1 MLRALRHRRRQAVAT
16 GAPGIDFTPYDGL
29 SLHVRRGMGERT
41 GDRRFPG
48 RPQPSGIEI
57 ERHAAYAPGDDLRH
71 LDWNVYGRLDQLV
84 VRRFTAEREV
94 LFHILV
100 DGSASMGVPARDR
113 KFALACE
120 LANALAYVALS
131 ANDAVRLAV
140 LPNAASRVYRQ
151 RASALRIGQELTG
164 ATPGGALALD
174 RALEEYALH
183 HPQPGA
189 AIVISDLM
197 MEPAEV
203 ERGVRALRA
212 RRYEVV
218 LLHVVGTGELD
229 PVREFGHGTLQDVES
244 SATHPVVLTRTA
256 LARYQAL
263 LRDHLAALATLAG
276 RLDATY
282 ARLTTERSV
291 AEFVTT
297 DLARLGLVRRR

>member
-1 MLRALRHRRRQAVAT
+1 MLRALRHRRWRAVAT
-16 GAPGIDFTPYDGL
+16 RAPGLDLTPYDGL

-48 RPQPSGIEI
+48 RPQASGIEL
-57 ERHAAYAPGDDLRH
+57 ESHTAYAPGDDLRH
-71 LDWNVYGRLDQLV
+71 LDWNVYGRLGQLV

-94 LFHILV
+94 LFHILI

-120 LANALAYVALS
+120 LARALAYVALS
-131 ANDAVRLAV
+131 ASDAVRLAV

-151 RASALRIGQELTG
+151 RASTLRIGEELAG

-174 RALEEYALH
+174 RALEAYALR

-203 ERGVRALRA
+203 EHGLRALRA

-218 LLHVVGTGELD
+218 LLHVLGAGELD
-229 PVREFGHGTLQDVES
+229 PLREFGHGTLQDVES

-263 LRDHLAALATLAG
+263 LDDHLAALATLAA
-276 RLDATY
+276 RSEATY

>member
-1 MLRALRHRRRQAVAT
+1 MLRALRHRRKTAATT
-16 GAPGIDFTPYDGL
+16 GAPGIDLTPYDGL
-29 SLHVRRGMGERT
+29 ALHVRRGMGERT

-48 RPQPSGIEI
+48 HPQPSGIEL
-57 ERHAAYAPGDDLRH
+57 EGYTAYAPGDDLRH
-71 LDWNVYGRLDQLV
+71 LDWNVYGRLDALL
-84 VRRFTAEREV
+84 VRRFTSEREV
-94 LFHILV
+94 LFHLLV

-113 KFALACE
+113 KFAVACE
-120 LANALAYVALS
+120 LARALAYLALS

-140 LPNAASRVYRQ
+140 LPGAASRVHRQ
-151 RASALRIGQELTG
+151 RVNTLRIIDELAG
-164 ATPGGALALD
+164 ATPGGSLALD
-174 RALEEYALH
+174 GALEAYALR
-183 HPQPGA
+183 HPEPGA

-197 MEPAEV
+197 MDPLEV

-229 PVREFGHGTLQDVES
+229 PLREFSHGMLQDVES

-256 LARYQAL
+256 LARYHTL
-263 LRDHLAALATLAG
+263 LRDHMTALAALAA
-276 RLDATY
+276 RSEATY
-282 ARLTTERSV
+282 AHLTTDRRV

>member
-1 MLRALRHRRRQAVAT
+1 MRRGLRHRRRSAAAT
-16 GAPGIDFTPYDGL
+16 GAPGIDLTPYEGL
-29 SLHVRRGMGERT
+29 ALHVRRGMGERT

-48 RPQPSGIEI
+48 RPQPSGIEL
-57 ERHAAYAPGDDLRH
+57 EAYSAYAPGDDLRH
-71 LDWNVYGRLDQLV
+71 LDWNAYGRLDTLL

-94 LFHILV
+94 LFHLLI

-113 KFALACE
+113 KFAVASE
-120 LANALAYVALS
+120 LALALAYVALS

-140 LPNAASRVYRQ
+140 LPEAASRVYRQ
-151 RASALRIGQELTG
+151 RTSALRVAEDLARSAPRGS
-164 ATPGGALALD
+164 LALD
-174 RALEEYALH
+174 RALEAYALRYAA
-183 HPQPGA
+183 PGA

-203 ERGVRALRA
+203 ERGVLALRA

-229 PVREFGHGTLQDVES
+229 PVREFSHGILQDVES

-256 LARYQAL
+256 LARYHTL
-263 LRDHLAALATLAG
+263 LRDHMAALAALAE
-276 RLDATY
+276 RSDATY
-282 ARLTTERSV
+282 AHLATDRSV

>member
-151 RASALRIGQELTG
+151 RASALRIGQELTA